1 MGATRTAR
9 RLAVLIGCV
18 VATGAL
24 WSAVA
29 SGSGGP
35 SADASVARCNG
46 KAFSPTQ
53 RGKLLTA
60 KGVLRCT
67 GDVATQRLRTCLEQR
82 TGSGFVA
89 VECVT
94 NTRHGPG
101 TVTARAQRRCA
112 RGIARRFR
120 TRSFLF
126 LRDRSG
132 ERARGKAISDSRVY
146 PRDCF

>member
-1 MGATRTAR
+1 MGAILSPR
-9 RLAVLIGCV
+9 RLAVLVIFV
-18 VATGAL
+18 AATGAL

-35 SADASVARCNG
+35 TAGAAVARCNG

-60 KGVLRCT
+60 KGILRCR
-67 GDVATQRLRTCLEQR
+67 GDVARQRLRICLEQKA
-82 TGSGFVA
+82 GSGFEA
-89 VECVT
+89 VECVV
-94 NTRHGPG
+94 NVRGGPG

-112 RGIARRFR
+112 RGVARRFR

-132 ERARGKAISDSRVY
+132 ERARGKAVSATRVY
-146 PRDCF
+146 PRRCG

>member
-1 MGATRTAR
+1 MGAIRSPR
-9 RLAVLIGCV
+9 RLAVLV
-18 VATGAL
+18 VFAVASGAL

-35 SADASVARCNG
+35 TAGASVARCNG

-53 RGKLLTA
+53 RGNLLTA
-60 KGVLRCT
+60 KGVLLCT
-67 GDVATQRLRTCLEQR
+67 GDVARQRLRTCLEQR

-89 VECVT
+89 VECVA
-94 NTRHGPG
+94 NVRHGPG

-112 RGIARRFR
+112 RGVARRFR

-126 LRDRSG
+126 LRDRNG
-132 ERARGKAISDSRVY
+132 QRARGKVISATRVY
-146 PRDCF
+146 PRRCG